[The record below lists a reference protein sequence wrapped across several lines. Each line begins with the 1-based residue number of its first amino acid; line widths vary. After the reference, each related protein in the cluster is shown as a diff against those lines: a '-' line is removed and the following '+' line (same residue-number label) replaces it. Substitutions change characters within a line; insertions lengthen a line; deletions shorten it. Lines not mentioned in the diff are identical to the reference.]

1 MERPVLFVSND
12 SWSCSSNNRCWLSC
26 ISSTFLMIKSTFKLI
41 IRVENVKIC
50 QSTWPVNSLKISFLE
65 KKLSLPDGQLHFVFL
80 INIEPLLQK
89 ELPETKA
96 AWSMLWGTPGGTFLL
111 YFLFTCNS
119 TVQSDLRHNHLFF
132 SSSSPGSRV
141 SLWGPALVNM
151 ILPQDR
157 FHLHKN
163 NRKTEK

>member
-1 MERPVLFVSND
+1 
-12 SWSCSSNNRCWLSC
+12 
-26 ISSTFLMIKSTFKLI
+26 MIKSTFKLI

-96 AWSMLWGTPGGTFLL
+96 A
-111 YFLFTCNS
+111 
-119 TVQSDLRHNHLFF
+119 
-132 SSSSPGSRV
+132 
-141 SLWGPALVNM
+141 
-151 ILPQDR
+151 
-157 FHLHKN
+157 
-163 NRKTEK
+163 